1 MYGGI
6 MRSVYIG
13 GVYQSLDIQTKRMVG
28 EVMTLLEASLEETP
42 ATLAL
47 KKSIKQAIWRTNRSI
62 QEDLNSMSFNDLEE

>member
-1 MYGGI
+1 MA
-6 MRSVYIG
+6 
-13 GVYQSLDIQTKRMVG
+13 
-28 EVMTLLEASLEETP
+28 VMLEASLEETP

>member
-6 MRSVYIG
+6 MRSVYIN

-47 KKSIKQAIWRTNRSI
+47 KKSVKQTIWRTNRSV
-62 QEDLNSMSFNDLEE
+62 QEDLNSMSFNDMEE